1 MQKQRICFSI
11 SCWLLAVGCWLA
23 VGCASRPTDV
33 TRTNSVP
40 AIYPDYVG
48 VTIPAGL
55 APLNFAMADDAF
67 TAIDVEVRG
76 SKGGTLHA
84 NGSYADFDV
93 EEWHALTQ
101 QNKGGRLT
109 VTVCA
114 EKDGQWLQYQGFTID
129 VSTYTLEAPSIT
141 YRRIPPSYEIFSRMG
156 IYERDLSTFDEK
168 ALLVN
173 TQLPGTCVNCHTPNR
188 TNADQYV
195 YHMRGAHGG
204 TVISRGEGD
213 ELVLPARND
222 TLGGS
227 MVYAY
232 WHPDGRYC
240 AFSTNR
246 TAQMF
251 HLAKNKR
258 IEVYDDE
265 SDVFVYDT
273 ESQTIIRDTLT
284 MKEAWAE
291 NCPAFSH
298 DGKWLY
304 YVTAKRQTYPKD
316 YDKQVYSLCRV
327 AFDKETGHLASR
339 VDTLLQ
345 ASKDSIDGI
354 PQSVTWPRPSYDGN
368 YIMYTRVNWGYF
380 SIWHPEADLWLLDLR
395 TGKERPLTEVNSPRA
410 ESLHE
415 WSADSR
421 WFLFTSR
428 RDDGLYSRIYFS
440 MIDDNGKAT
449 KPFML
454 PQRNPKVFY
463 RELLDSY
470 NTPMFKNKLTNKK
483 I

>member
-1 MQKQRICFSI
+1 
-11 SCWLLAVGCWLA
+11 
-23 VGCASRPTDV
+23 
-33 TRTNSVP
+33 
-40 AIYPDYVG
+40 
-48 VTIPAGL
+48 
-55 APLNFAMADDAF
+55 
-67 TAIDVEVRG
+67 
-76 SKGGTLHA
+76 
-84 NGSYADFDV
+84 
-93 EEWHALTQ
+93 
-101 QNKGGRLT
+101 
-109 VTVCA
+109 
-114 EKDGQWLQYQGFTID
+114 
-129 VSTYTLEAPSIT
+129 
-141 YRRIPPSYEIFSRMG
+141 
-156 IYERDLSTFDEK
+156 
-168 ALLVN
+168 
-173 TQLPGTCVNCHTPNR
+173 
-188 TNADQYV
+188 
-195 YHMRGAHGG
+195 MRGAHGG